1 MSAPVTLRLSW
12 VGRLAFQLEFVSK
25 FSYNL
30 GAWTRCDSSFSNR
43 EEKLI
48 PLILHS
54 SRYNSLKCRT
64 FHRLKCALAGLFSIL
79 LLLAPYRGAAQWT
92 GAARETAES
101 GEGGVL
107 KKVWVKINNAE
118 VYKTESGDEISAR
131 LRQHSKAYHFGE
143 VGDNRIAIG
152 DKPAKSDCEHFGF
165 IEKEKIIVWDTDQAL
180 RFVGADGDQ
189 VVELYT
195 DPALTDKVGDVGVE
209 GENDPTV
216 EPFPIFKKTDDGKA
230 FEIAFVYTAADG
242 TTGEDARKQEAL
254 RRVVTKS
261 INKADVVFVMDI
273 TGSMQDELAAATKSV
288 GLLIKEFAA
297 KTVTM
302 PDGRQEPMLFRFSFL
317 GFRDKSEDGTHW
329 KEVIPFHGIND
340 IPGFNE
346 EMAQRIAKGG
356 GDRPESVYSA
366 VVDAANTDWS
376 DGSGKA
382 IVLIGDAPPRDVEF
396 RDAAITKCKERFI
409 RVHSIIVGD
418 DQETQSAFSALSLAT
433 GGQTFKI
440 ADARNTETVSKIV
453 DSLKVEMAIA
463 DGAIKTI
470 DEWVD
475 GAKLSRDVQEF
486 VFRGIIPDFSKRPIP
501 PTVYVSSKQDG
512 SREVCI
518 YKSKPNLYEM
528 LGDMQTDF
536 VRMIENPSPELLTA
550 IAAGGVEFIAELDPN
565 VLQSILDMDDP
576 AAASAE
582 VKLMLE
588 AMPELPGIIRELND
602 KGAIADWHA
611 LAKKTAALSRFV
623 ADPKN
628 FFEDKAWVPF
638 KVLNL

>member
-1 MSAPVTLRLSW
+1 MVQRI
-12 VGRLAFQLEFVSK
+12 R
-25 FSYNL
+25 
-30 GAWTRCDSSFSNR
+30 R
-43 EEKLI
+43 
-48 PLILHS
+48 S
-54 SRYNSLKCRT
+54 SRLNTIFSGALPALNS
-64 FHRLKCALAGLFSIL
+64 AGAALFSFL
-79 LLLAPYRGAAQWT
+79 FVMSPLEGTAQWT
-92 GAARETAES
+92 GAARETAET

-107 KKVWVKINNAE
+107 KKVWVKVNNAE
-118 VYKTESGDEISAR
+118 VYKTETGDEIVAR

-143 VGDNRIAIG
+143 VAESRIAIG
-152 DKPAKSDCEHFGF
+152 DKPSKPDCEHFGF

-180 RFVGADGDQ
+180 RFVGADDEQ

-216 EPFPIFKKTDDGKA
+216 EPFPIFGKTEDGKA
-230 FEIAFVYTAADG
+230 YEIAFVYTAANG
-242 TTGEDARKQEAL
+242 ETGEDAIRQEAL
-254 RRVVTKS
+254 QRVVTKS

-273 TGSMQDELAAATKSV
+273 TGSMQDELTAATESV
-288 GLLIKEFAA
+288 GLLIKEFAS
-297 KTVTM
+297 KTVNM
-302 PDGRQEPMLFRFSFL
+302 PDGRQEPMLFRFSFF
-317 GFRDKSEDGTHW
+317 GFRDKSEDPDW

-340 IPGFNE
+340 ISGFNE
-346 EMAQRIAKGG
+346 EMAQQVARGG

-366 VVDAANTDWS
+366 VLDAADTDWN

-382 IVLIGDAPPRDVEF
+382 IVLIGDAPPRDVASMN
-396 RDAAITKCKERFI
+396 AAVTKCKERFI
-409 RVHSIIVGD
+409 RVHSIIVGN
-418 DQETQSAFSALSLAT
+418 DQETHSAFSALSLAT

-440 ADARNTETVSKIV
+440 ADTRNTETVSKIV

-463 DGAIKTI
+463 DDAVKTI

-475 GAKLSRDVQEF
+475 GTKLSRDVQEF
-486 VFRGIIPDFSKRPIP
+486 VFRGILPDFSDRPIP

-518 YKSKPNLYEM
+518 YKSKPSLYEM

-576 AAASAE
+576 SAVSEE
-582 VKLMLE
+582 VKQMLD

-611 LAKKTAALSRFV
+611 LAKKTAALARFV

-628 FFEDKAWVPF
+628 FFEDQAWVPF
-638 KVLNL
+638 TVLKL